1 MQSYG
6 ATAILHFKD
15 CCMEETLAF
24 KGKLKPLFS
33 KRGGMPEKYRNPS
46 LKDYSG
52 KCITAKMVGCT
63 TYGNIGAVIT
73 YSFEGRKVY
82 DVMDF
87 PGNTKEVNDERK
99 KRYMRMFGTKVK
111 TIPAALSNPL
121 SFSSSIGAIWGN
133 RIRLKKNDFEA
144 ILHVHTGGWLEL
156 VDGRIV

>member
-15 CCMEETLAF
+15 CYMEETLAF
-24 KGKLKPLFS
+24 KGKLKPLFA
-33 KRGGMPEKYRNPS
+33 KRVGMPEKYRNPS

-73 YSFEGRKVY
+73 YSFEGRKIY

>member
-1 MQSYG
+1 
-6 ATAILHFKD
+6 
-15 CCMEETLAF
+15 MEETLAF

-73 YSFEGRKVY
+73 YSFEGRKIY

-99 KRYMRMFGTKVK
+99 RRYMTMFGTKNKTVK
-111 TIPAALSNPL
+111 DALTHPL

-133 RIRLKKNDFEA
+133 KIRRRGMSFDA
-144 ILHVHTGGWLEL
+144 VLHVHSGGWLEL
-156 VDGRIV
+156 IDGSIV